1 MTDLES
7 ILKFRFFG
15 GEDEN
20 NEVNEV
26 NENEVNENEVN
37 ENEVNENEVNEEE
50 NEDNENNNENE
61 DNEENEDSNVL
72 EESPLRKQLSD
83 LKKLMFQY
91 YVEKDNVHDASES
104 GALYKYYSIFL
115 NLIAYWIG
123 NLDDESIPKPELNI
137 DNEDI
142 NNKLK
147 EIDNYIASLED
158 SSDRQIAYYEL
169 HRIST
174 QHPHIISR
182 Y

>member
-15 GEDEN
+15 GDDE
-20 NEVNEV
+20 EVNQV
-26 NENEVNENEVN
+26 NEPK
-37 ENEVNENEVNEEE
+37 
-50 NEDNENNNENE
+50 NENE
-61 DNEENEDSNVL
+61 DTDVL

-83 LKKLMFQY
+83 LKKLMFHY
-91 YVEKDNVHDASES
+91 YVEKDNVHDPSES

-123 NLDDESIPKPELNI
+123 DLDDDSIPKPDLNI

-147 EIDNYIASLED
+147 EIDDYIASLKD
-158 SSDRQIAYYEL
+158 SADRQIAYYEL

-182 Y
+182 D